1 MNMKIDLDEIVLTKV
16 SEKDLRFLYNH
27 LKDRDPI
34 AYISHKSMPSYREH
48 VEFVLSKPYSYWYI
62 IKINQKK
69 IGSIY
74 LSKNNE
80 IGIFLRKEF
89 QEFGIGGFVL
99 EMLLKKH
106 PRKRFLANI
115 SPKNKNSMKFFKNH
129 GFKLIKYTYELEE
142 N

>member
-62 IKINQKK
+62 IKINQKDYRLY
-69 IGSIY
+69 IVILMIDFFAY
-74 LSKNNE
+74 
-80 IGIFLRKEF
+80 F
-89 QEFGIGGFVL
+89 
-99 EMLLKKH
+99 
-106 PRKRFLANI
+106 KR
-115 SPKNKNSMKFFKNH
+115 
-129 GFKLIKYTYELEE
+129 
-142 N
+142 